1 MFNRQRFPDLSAI
14 LSDGV
19 VTVRWQLKVNPLTGR
34 NPRVAPPKVAPP
46 KVLGYGLDFHEQY
59 GYRIV
64 PAQVQ

>member
-34 NPRVAPPKVAPP
+34 NPRVAPPKV
-46 KVLGYGLDFHEQY
+46 LGYGLDFHEQY